1 MIKGVIFDF
10 DGVLVHSEKANIE
23 AAVKTFKDI
32 GKPLTEEEEKLIPGR
47 ASLDFIPEFLR
58 VRGDDSP
65 DSHDHVYT
73 INKENYT
80 MIWKEVVVIF
90 PLVQSTL
97 KELISEGKVLGIAT
111 TNRKETIEMFF
122 DNFGM
127 REYFSYV
134 ITGED
139 VQKRKP
145 DPEVYNLA
153 VEKSGLSKEELLAV
167 EDTSIGLSSAKR
179 AGLRC
184 VVIPNEYTAHE
195 NFSQADHIV
204 ESIQDILHIV

>member
-1 MIKGVIFDF
+1 M
-10 DGVLVHSEKANIE
+10 LVHSEKANIE

>member
-1 MIKGVIFDF
+1 
-10 DGVLVHSEKANIE
+10 
-23 AAVKTFKDI
+23 
-32 GKPLTEEEEKLIPGR
+32 
-47 ASLDFIPEFLR
+47 
-58 VRGDDSP
+58 
-65 DSHDHVYT
+65 
-73 INKENYT
+73 

-134 ITGED
+134 ITGKD

>member
-1 MIKGVIFDF
+1 M
-10 DGVLVHSEKANIE
+10 LVHSEKANIE

-32 GKPLTEEEEKLIPGR
+32 GKPLTEEEEKLILGR